1 MNQQKNMKKLV
12 RIDFDNIGDK
22 IDFYLFSENFLKA
35 QEISDIIKTTISES
49 LLYIRSKF
57 DDVNILLIGADDI
70 LFSSASVNS
79 ERLELLK
86 LFFTEKSNLT
96 VSIGVGSDIRETML
110 NLKEAKVSGK
120 NTIKGV

>member
-1 MNQQKNMKKLV
+1 MKKLV